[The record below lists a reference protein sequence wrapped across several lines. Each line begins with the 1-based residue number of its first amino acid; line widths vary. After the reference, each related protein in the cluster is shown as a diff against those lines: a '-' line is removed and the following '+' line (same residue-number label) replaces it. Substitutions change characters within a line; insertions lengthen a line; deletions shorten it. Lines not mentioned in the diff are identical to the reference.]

1 MKKLLYFLPIIVLAA
16 GCKSSGQSQSGS
28 QQRPPVSQT
37 NSQLPSPGINS
48 QKPSEAKNPRSLDQL
63 VQAYKKAHAA
73 KDVNAILALFYTE
86 GVDEKTK
93 ATLVKSLNNDFP
105 LEIESM
111 EIVEPSKN
119 NIYEYTQGGIQY
131 KVNLPV
137 IKEFKIHYK
146 QNTTGQTYTSYYV
159 GEKNGSY
166 YLVTATLVSQ

>member
-1 MKKLLYFLPIIVLAA
+1 MIVLAA

-37 NSQLPSPGINS
+37 NSQQPSSAVNN
-48 QKPSEAKNPRSLDQL
+48 QKPSQANNTRSLDQL

-73 KDVNAILALFYTE
+73 KDVNATLALFYMA

-93 ATLVKSLNNDFP
+93 ATLIKSFNNDFP
-105 LEIESM
+105 LEIESI

-137 IKEFKIHYK
+137 IKEFKVHYK
-146 QNTTGQTYTSYYV
+146 QNGTVQTYTSYYV
-159 GEKNGSY
+159 GEKNDSY
-166 YLVTATLVSQ
+166 YLVTSTPVSQ